1 MKIRNID
8 LGDKPV
14 LLAPMED
21 VTDPAFRLLCKEFGA
36 DMVYTEFVS
45 SDALIRSVGKTMLK
59 LNISDAER
67 PVAIQ
72 IYGKDTDTMVE
83 AARIVE
89 QANPDILD
97 LNFGCPVK
105 RVAGKG
111 AGSGMLQNVPKMLEI
126 TKAVVDAVKIPV
138 TVKTRLG
145 WDAEHKII
153 VELAEQLQM
162 QRSNL
167 STLLNELVADGKM
180 EKLPGRPVHYRP
192 LMAGDTPRGETSC
205 FKILDSCEGSLRPMI
220 QMAKAAILYPDHS
233 LNTLIEGPSGSGKT
247 TFGYLMYQFACENKV
262 LPMGA
267 PFERF
272 SCHYYDDQEEKAYS
286 RLFGAGEALEK
297 AKGGM
302 LFLDNVEYLPVGCR
316 EHLLDLIENDDAV
329 LRDIILVC
337 SLQDK
342 ARASV
347 KDAYT
352 ARFSARIELQP
363 LQNWQLGERFAL
375 VQQFL
380 INEAVRMKRTVRVNA
395 ELLHCL
401 CLYRCENNVKQ
412 FKNDIRLGCANAYLR
427 AFHADEKE
435 ELPLYLNDFPSGVQR
450 GLLYYKTYRKQLE
463 ELIPQGYAYTF
474 SADSMHKENCD
485 AGQQMPEFGHPP
497 LSDSVYDIIDRKG
510 DELRQRGIGEEDI
523 SRIINAELEY
533 DMKQFTSRMPQ
544 SKVNRESLYKVM
556 DRRIVDGVDALLKQT
571 SRQFNR
577 VYPES
582 TFYGLCLHLSSTL
595 ERRKAVKQR
604 LSNERILDVVQNHR
618 EEYAICMQFASAME
632 KELGVPMSIDE
643 AVLLT
648 LFLCEGNETHK
659 AEDGPVV
666 LIAMHGDSTAS
677 SVADVVNSLAGCG
690 NTYAYDMP
698 LDKDMQQACDELKA
712 MIQELDR
719 GQGILLLYDMGSL
732 RTMAEVI
739 SKETG
744 VQIRT
749 VAVPGTLIA
758 VDCSRKAASASS
770 LEELHEDA
778 MGSCRD
784 FYTNIAEPEGRSH
797 HKNTPVIITL
807 CMTGEGGAVQ
817 MKSYLEKNAGLNG
830 IQVIP
835 LSISDRKALLN
846 EVNRLREEHEI
857 RCVIGTYDPGLH
869 GIPFISVVKL
879 FETPADKLDMLLT
892 IPESDHTP
900 VNYEMIFSYL
910 SSQMPALD
918 IKKLRKSLP
927 RALAKIKR
935 ISAEGL
941 DQNQELGLFL
951 HIACAIDRLQNGE
964 AMPEKGNRQGI
975 ISRNK
980 RLYNDLR
987 EILSGLEET
996 FDIRFSDDELAYMI
1010 AMVKKL

>member
-1 MKIRNID
+1 MTKKEEVFVGVQR
-8 LGDKPV
+8 LVAAAPDKR
-14 LLAPMED
+14 ESG
-21 VTDPAFRLLCKEFGA
+21 VT
-36 DMVYTEFVS
+36 T
-45 SDALIRSVGKTMLK
+45 
-59 LNISDAER
+59 
-67 PVAIQ
+67 Q
-72 IYGKDTDTMVE
+72 
-83 AARIVE
+83 
-89 QANPDILD
+89 
-97 LNFGCPVK
+97 
-105 RVAGKG
+105 
-111 AGSGMLQNVPKMLEI
+111 
-126 TKAVVDAVKIPV
+126 
-138 TVKTRLG
+138 
-145 WDAEHKII
+145 
-153 VELAEQLQM
+153 ELAEQLQM

-167 STLLNELVADGKM
+167 STLLNELVADGQM

-192 LMAGDTPRGETSC
+192 LAADEMPHGENSC
-205 FKILDSCEGSLRPMI
+205 FKVLDGCNGSLKPMI
-220 QMAKAAILYPDHS
+220 QMAKAAILYPGHS

-262 LPMGA
+262 LPADA

-272 SCHYYDDQEEKAYS
+272 SCHYYNEQEEKAYS
-286 RLFGAGEALEK
+286 RLFGPGEALEK

-302 LFLDNVEYLPVGCR
+302 LFLDNIEYLPVNCR
-316 EHLLDLIENDDAV
+316 EHLLDLIENPTALQDT
-329 LRDIILVC
+329 ILVC
-337 SLQDK
+337 SLRDK
-342 ARASV
+342 VRASI

-363 LQNWQLGERFAL
+363 LQNWQMNERFAL
-375 VQQFL
+375 VQHFL
-380 INEAVRMKRTVRVNA
+380 IDEAVRMKRTMRVNA

-401 CLYRCENNVKQ
+401 CLYRCESNIKQ
-412 FKNDIRLGCANAYLR
+412 LKNDIRLGCANAYLR

-450 GLLYYKTYRKQLE
+450 GLLYYKTYRSKLE
-463 ELIPQGYAYTF
+463 ELIPQNYAYTF
-474 SADSMHKENCD
+474 SANSMRKENR
-485 AGQQMPEFGHPP
+485 AAEPRVPEFGHPQ
-497 LSDSVYDIIDRKG
+497 LSDSIYDIIDRKG
-510 DELRQRGIGEEDI
+510 DELRKRGLGEEDI

-533 DMKQFTSRMPQ
+533 DMKQFTNRITKN
-544 SKVNRESLYKVM
+544 KVNRESLYKVM
-556 DRRIVDGVDALLKQT
+556 DRRIVDAVDALLKEA

-595 ERRKAVKQR
+595 ERGKASVQR

-618 EEYAICMQFASAME
+618 DEYAVCMQFVSSME
-632 KELGVPMSIDE
+632 KEFGVHMSIDE

-648 LFLCEGNETHK
+648 LFLCESNETCR

-690 NTYAYDMP
+690 NAYAYDMP

-732 RTMAEVI
+732 RTMAELI

-758 VDCSRKAASASS
+758 VDCSRKAVSASS
-770 LEELHEDA
+770 LDELHEDA
-778 MGSCRD
+778 MNSCRE

-797 HKNTPVIITL
+797 NKNTPVIITL

-817 MKSYLEKNAGLNG
+817 MKNYLEKNAGLNDT
-830 IQVIP
+830 QVIP

-869 GIPFISVVKL
+869 GVPFISVVKL

-910 SSQMPALD
+910 SSQLPGMD

-927 RALAKIKR
+927 RALAQIKR
-935 ISAEGL
+935 VSAEGL

-951 HIACAIDRLQNGE
+951 HIACAIDRMQNGE
-964 AMPEKGNRQGI
+964 VMPEKGNRQGI

-996 FDIRFSDDELAYMI
+996 FEVHFSDDEIAYII
-1010 AMVKKL
+1010 AIVKKL

>member
-1 MKIRNID
+1 M
-8 LGDKPV
+8 LCCGYT
-14 LLAPMED
+14 LLYTMEMERRMTKKEEVVSCVQRLAAAAPEKREVG
-21 VTDPAFRLLCKEFGA
+21 VT
-36 DMVYTEFVS
+36 T
-45 SDALIRSVGKTMLK
+45 
-59 LNISDAER
+59 
-67 PVAIQ
+67 Q
-72 IYGKDTDTMVE
+72 
-83 AARIVE
+83 
-89 QANPDILD
+89 
-97 LNFGCPVK
+97 
-105 RVAGKG
+105 
-111 AGSGMLQNVPKMLEI
+111 
-126 TKAVVDAVKIPV
+126 
-138 TVKTRLG
+138 
-145 WDAEHKII
+145 
-153 VELAEQLQM
+153 ELAEQLQM

-192 LMAGDTPRGETSC
+192 LMAGDTPRSETSC

-220 QMAKAAILYPDHS
+220 QMAKAAILYPEHS
-233 LNTLIEGPSGSGKT
+233 LNTLIVGAAGVGKT
-247 TFGYLMYQFACENKV
+247 TFAYLMYQFAQENDV
-262 LPMGA
+262 IAQQA

-272 SCHYYDDQEEKAYS
+272 SCHLSEGQEKEVGQ
-286 RLFGAGEALEK
+286 RLFGPDGAMQHA
-297 AKGGM
+297 AGGM
-302 LFLDNVEYLPVGCR
+302 LFIDSVDNLSSSLR
-316 EHLLDLIENDDAV
+316 ERLLDMIDSDGQELQKVVLI
-329 LRDIILVC
+329 C
-337 SLQDK
+337 SASEK
-342 ARASV
+342 ARPVILDSL
-347 KDAYT
+347 T
-352 ARFSARIELQP
+352 AHFSARVELP
-363 LQNWQLGERFAL
+363 SLQAHSIAERFAL
-375 VQQFL
+375 VRQFL
-380 INEAVRMKRTVRVNA
+380 TDEAVRMKRGIRVNA
-395 ELLHCL
+395 ELLHSL
-401 CLYRCENNVKQ
+401 CLYRCENNIKQ
-412 FKNDIRLGCANAYLR
+412 LRNDIRLGCANAYVH
-427 AFHADEKE
+427 AFNSAEKE
-435 ELPLYLNDFPSGVQR
+435 LTLYLNDFPAGVSH
-450 GLLYYKTYRKQLE
+450 GLLYYKKYRDELE
-463 ELIPQGYAYTF
+463 ALIPQEYVYTF
-474 SADSMHKENCD
+474 SEDTMRKENLREPSLPEI
-485 AGQQMPEFGHPP
+485 GHQM
-497 LSDSVYDIIDRKG
+497 LNASVYDTIDRKAE
-510 DELRQRGIGEEDI
+510 ELRGRGIGDEDI
-523 SRIINAELEY
+523 GHIINAELEY
-533 DMKQFTSRMPQ
+533 DMKQFANRITQ

-595 ERRKAVKQR
+595 ERRKAAKQR

-648 LFLCEGNETHK
+648 LFLCEDNETHK

-927 RALAKIKR
+927 RALAQIKR

>member
-1 MKIRNID
+1 MKKLISSLLLSFVVCVLQAQIKDPVKFKTEFNTLSDTEAEIVFTAAIDKGWHVYSTELGDGGPISATFNVDKTSGIELLGKLKPVGKEVATFDKLFEMKVRYFENTAKFIQKVKLTGGAYEIEGYLEYGACDDESCLPPTEVPFKFSGVAKTANAAAAKAEQPEKKEVEKKEEAAPVVSKDTVAMMELVPATTTDASTGIQPAVASGELWKPVISELQALGEEHTQGDMSWIYIFVTGFLGGLLALFTPCVWPIIPMTVSFFLKRSKDKKKGIRDAWTYGASIVVIYVALGLAITLIFGASALNALSTNAIFNILFFLMLVVFAASFFGAFEITLPSKWSNAVDSKAESTTGLLSIFLMAFTLSLVSFSCTGPIIGFLLVQVSTTGSIVAPAIGMLGFAIALALPFTLFALFPSWLKSMPKSGGWMNVIKVTLGFLELAFALKFLSVADLAYGWRLLDRETFLALWIVIFALLGFYLLGKIKFPHDDDDNKVGVTRFFMALVSLAFAVYMVPGLWGAPLKAVSAFAPPMQTQDFNLYKNEVHAKFDDYD
-8 LGDKPV
+8 LGMEYARLNGKPV
-14 LLAPMED
+14 
-21 VTDPAFRLLCKEFGA
+21 
-36 DMVYTEFVS
+36 
-45 SDALIRSVGKTMLK
+45 ML
-59 LNISDAER
+59 DFTG
-67 PVAIQ
+67 
-72 IYGKDTDTMVE
+72 YGCVNC
-83 AARIVE
+83 R
-89 QANPDILD
+89 
-97 LNFGCPVK
+97 
-105 RVAGKG
+105 
-111 AGSGMLQNVPKMLEI
+111 
-126 TKAVVDAVKIPV
+126 
-138 TVKTRLG
+138 
-145 WDAEHKII
+145 
-153 VELAEQLQM
+153 
-162 QRSNL
+162 
-167 STLLNELVADGKM
+167 KM
-180 EKLPGRPVHYRP
+180 E
-192 LMAGDTPRGETSC
+192 A
-205 FKILDSCEGSLRPMI
+205 
-220 QMAKAAILYPDHS
+220 
-233 LNTLIEGPSGSGKT
+233 
-247 TFGYLMYQFACENKV
+247 
-262 LPMGA
+262 
-267 PFERF
+267 
-272 SCHYYDDQEEKAYS
+272 
-286 RLFGAGEALEK
+286 
-297 AKGGM
+297 
-302 LFLDNVEYLPVGCR
+302 
-316 EHLLDLIENDDAV
+316 
-329 LRDIILVC
+329 
-337 SLQDK
+337 
-342 ARASV
+342 
-347 KDAYT
+347 
-352 ARFSARIELQP
+352 
-363 LQNWQLGERFAL
+363 
-375 VQQFL
+375 
-380 INEAVRMKRTVRVNA
+380 
-395 ELLHCL
+395 
-401 CLYRCENNVKQ
+401 
-412 FKNDIRLGCANAYLR
+412 
-427 AFHADEKE
+427 
-435 ELPLYLNDFPSGVQR
+435 
-450 GLLYYKTYRKQLE
+450 
-463 ELIPQGYAYTF
+463 
-474 SADSMHKENCD
+474 
-485 AGQQMPEFGHPP
+485 
-497 LSDSVYDIIDRKG
+497 
-510 DELRQRGIGEEDI
+510 
-523 SRIINAELEY
+523 
-533 DMKQFTSRMPQ
+533 
-544 SKVNRESLYKVM
+544 
-556 DRRIVDGVDALLKQT
+556 
-571 SRQFNR
+571 
-577 VYPES
+577 
-582 TFYGLCLHLSSTL
+582 
-595 ERRKAVKQR
+595 
-604 LSNERILDVVQNHR
+604 
-618 EEYAICMQFASAME
+618 
-632 KELGVPMSIDE
+632 

-817 MKSYLEKNAGLNG
+817 MKNYLEKNAGLNG

>member
-1 MKIRNID
+1 M
-8 LGDKPV
+8 
-14 LLAPMED
+14 
-21 VTDPAFRLLCKEFGA
+21 
-36 DMVYTEFVS
+36 
-45 SDALIRSVGKTMLK
+45 
-59 LNISDAER
+59 
-67 PVAIQ
+67 
-72 IYGKDTDTMVE
+72 
-83 AARIVE
+83 
-89 QANPDILD
+89 
-97 LNFGCPVK
+97 
-105 RVAGKG
+105 
-111 AGSGMLQNVPKMLEI
+111 
-126 TKAVVDAVKIPV
+126 
-138 TVKTRLG
+138 
-145 WDAEHKII
+145 
-153 VELAEQLQM
+153 
-162 QRSNL
+162 
-167 STLLNELVADGKM
+167 
-180 EKLPGRPVHYRP
+180 
-192 LMAGDTPRGETSC
+192 
-205 FKILDSCEGSLRPMI
+205 
-220 QMAKAAILYPDHS
+220 
-233 LNTLIEGPSGSGKT
+233 
-247 TFGYLMYQFACENKV
+247 
-262 LPMGA
+262 
-267 PFERF
+267 
-272 SCHYYDDQEEKAYS
+272 
-286 RLFGAGEALEK
+286 
-297 AKGGM
+297 
-302 LFLDNVEYLPVGCR
+302 
-316 EHLLDLIENDDAV
+316 
-329 LRDIILVC
+329 
-337 SLQDK
+337 
-342 ARASV
+342 
-347 KDAYT
+347 
-352 ARFSARIELQP
+352 
-363 LQNWQLGERFAL
+363 
-375 VQQFL
+375 
-380 INEAVRMKRTVRVNA
+380 
-395 ELLHCL
+395 
-401 CLYRCENNVKQ
+401 
-412 FKNDIRLGCANAYLR
+412 GCANAYLR

-463 ELIPQGYAYTF
+463 ELIPQGYTYTF

-485 AGQQMPEFGHPP
+485 ADQQMPEFGHPP

-595 ERRKAVKQR
+595 ERRKAAKQR

-817 MKSYLEKNAGLNG
+817 MKNYLEKNAGLNG

>member
-1 MKIRNID
+1 
-8 LGDKPV
+8 
-14 LLAPMED
+14 
-21 VTDPAFRLLCKEFGA
+21 
-36 DMVYTEFVS
+36 
-45 SDALIRSVGKTMLK
+45 
-59 LNISDAER
+59 
-67 PVAIQ
+67 
-72 IYGKDTDTMVE
+72 
-83 AARIVE
+83 
-89 QANPDILD
+89 
-97 LNFGCPVK
+97 
-105 RVAGKG
+105 
-111 AGSGMLQNVPKMLEI
+111 
-126 TKAVVDAVKIPV
+126 
-138 TVKTRLG
+138 
-145 WDAEHKII
+145 
-153 VELAEQLQM
+153 
-162 QRSNL
+162 
-167 STLLNELVADGKM
+167 
-180 EKLPGRPVHYRP
+180 
-192 LMAGDTPRGETSC
+192 
-205 FKILDSCEGSLRPMI
+205 
-220 QMAKAAILYPDHS
+220 
-233 LNTLIEGPSGSGKT
+233 
-247 TFGYLMYQFACENKV
+247 
-262 LPMGA
+262 
-267 PFERF
+267 
-272 SCHYYDDQEEKAYS
+272 
-286 RLFGAGEALEK
+286 
-297 AKGGM
+297 
-302 LFLDNVEYLPVGCR
+302 
-316 EHLLDLIENDDAV
+316 
-329 LRDIILVC
+329 
-337 SLQDK
+337 
-342 ARASV
+342 
-347 KDAYT
+347 
-352 ARFSARIELQP
+352 
-363 LQNWQLGERFAL
+363 
-375 VQQFL
+375 
-380 INEAVRMKRTVRVNA
+380 
-395 ELLHCL
+395 
-401 CLYRCENNVKQ
+401 
-412 FKNDIRLGCANAYLR
+412 
-427 AFHADEKE
+427 
-435 ELPLYLNDFPSGVQR
+435 
-450 GLLYYKTYRKQLE
+450 
-463 ELIPQGYAYTF
+463 
-474 SADSMHKENCD
+474 MHKENCD
-485 AGQQMPEFGHPP
+485 ADQQMPEFGHPP

-595 ERRKAVKQR
+595 ERRKAAKQR

-817 MKSYLEKNAGLNG
+817 MKNYLEKNAGLNG

>member
-1 MKIRNID
+1 
-8 LGDKPV
+8 
-14 LLAPMED
+14 
-21 VTDPAFRLLCKEFGA
+21 
-36 DMVYTEFVS
+36 
-45 SDALIRSVGKTMLK
+45 
-59 LNISDAER
+59 
-67 PVAIQ
+67 
-72 IYGKDTDTMVE
+72 
-83 AARIVE
+83 
-89 QANPDILD
+89 
-97 LNFGCPVK
+97 
-105 RVAGKG
+105 
-111 AGSGMLQNVPKMLEI
+111 
-126 TKAVVDAVKIPV
+126 
-138 TVKTRLG
+138 
-145 WDAEHKII
+145 
-153 VELAEQLQM
+153 
-162 QRSNL
+162 
-167 STLLNELVADGKM
+167 
-180 EKLPGRPVHYRP
+180 
-192 LMAGDTPRGETSC
+192 
-205 FKILDSCEGSLRPMI
+205 
-220 QMAKAAILYPDHS
+220 
-233 LNTLIEGPSGSGKT
+233 
-247 TFGYLMYQFACENKV
+247 
-262 LPMGA
+262 
-267 PFERF
+267 
-272 SCHYYDDQEEKAYS
+272 
-286 RLFGAGEALEK
+286 
-297 AKGGM
+297 
-302 LFLDNVEYLPVGCR
+302 
-316 EHLLDLIENDDAV
+316 
-329 LRDIILVC
+329 
-337 SLQDK
+337 
-342 ARASV
+342 
-347 KDAYT
+347 
-352 ARFSARIELQP
+352 
-363 LQNWQLGERFAL
+363 
-375 VQQFL
+375 
-380 INEAVRMKRTVRVNA
+380 
-395 ELLHCL
+395 
-401 CLYRCENNVKQ
+401 
-412 FKNDIRLGCANAYLR
+412 
-427 AFHADEKE
+427 
-435 ELPLYLNDFPSGVQR
+435 
-450 GLLYYKTYRKQLE
+450 
-463 ELIPQGYAYTF
+463 
-474 SADSMHKENCD
+474 
-485 AGQQMPEFGHPP
+485 
-497 LSDSVYDIIDRKG
+497 
-510 DELRQRGIGEEDI
+510 
-523 SRIINAELEY
+523 
-533 DMKQFTSRMPQ
+533 
-544 SKVNRESLYKVM
+544 M

-577 VYPES
+577 LYPES

-595 ERRKAVKQR
+595 ERRKAAKQR

-618 EEYAICMQFASAME
+618 EEYAICMQFATAME

-712 MIQELDR
+712 MLQELDR

-797 HKNTPVIITL
+797 HKTTPVIITL

-817 MKSYLEKNAGLNG
+817 MKNYLEKNAGRNG

-879 FETPADKLDMLLT
+879 FETSADKLDMLLT

>member
-1 MKIRNID
+1 MTKKEEVLACVQWLITTVP
-8 LGDKPV
+8 DKR
-14 LLAPMED
+14 E
-21 VTDPAFRLLCKEFGA
+21 TGA
-36 DMVYTEFVS
+36 TTQE
-45 SDALIRSVGKTMLK
+45 I
-59 LNISDAER
+59 AE
-67 PVAIQ
+67 
-72 IYGKDTDTMVE
+72 
-83 AARIVE
+83 
-89 QANPDILD
+89 
-97 LNFGCPVK
+97 
-105 RVAGKG
+105 
-111 AGSGMLQNVPKMLEI
+111 KM
-126 TKAVVDAVKIPV
+126 
-138 TVKTRLG
+138 
-145 WDAEHKII
+145 
-153 VELAEQLQM
+153 QM
-162 QRSNL
+162 QRSNI
-167 STLLNELVADGKM
+167 STLLNELVQEGKL
-180 EKLPGRPVHYRP
+180 EKLSGRPVCYRP
-192 LMAGDTPRGETSC
+192 CNLPHTVQKETSC
-205 FKILDSCEGSLRPMI
+205 FKVLAGCEGCLKPMI
-220 QMAKAAILYPDHS
+220 QLAKAAILYPEHS
-233 LNTLIEGPSGSGKT
+233 LNTLIVGAAGVGKT
-247 TFGYLMYQFACENKV
+247 TFAYLMYQFAQENDV
-262 LPMGA
+262 IAQQA

-272 SCHYYDDQEEKAYS
+272 SCHLSEGQEKEVGQ
-286 RLFGAGEALEK
+286 RLFGPDGAMQHA
-297 AKGGM
+297 AGGM
-302 LFLDNVEYLPVGCR
+302 LFIDSVDNLSSSLR
-316 EHLLDLIENDDAV
+316 ERLLDMIDSDGQELQKVVLI
-329 LRDIILVC
+329 C
-337 SLQDK
+337 SASEK
-342 ARASV
+342 ARPVILDSL
-347 KDAYT
+347 T
-352 ARFSARIELQP
+352 AHFSARVELP
-363 LQNWQLGERFAL
+363 SLQAHSIAERFAL
-375 VQQFL
+375 VRQFL
-380 INEAVRMKRTVRVNA
+380 TDEAVRMKRGIRVNA
-395 ELLHCL
+395 ELLHSL
-401 CLYRCENNVKQ
+401 CLYRCENNIKQ
-412 FKNDIRLGCANAYLR
+412 LRNDIRLGCANAYLR

-595 ERRKAVKQR
+595 ERRKAAKQR

-879 FETPADKLDMLLT
+879 FETSADKLDMLLT

>member
-1 MKIRNID
+1 M
-8 LGDKPV
+8 LCCGYT
-14 LLAPMED
+14 LLYTMGMERRMTKKEEVVSCVQRLAATAPEKREVG
-21 VTDPAFRLLCKEFGA
+21 VT
-36 DMVYTEFVS
+36 T
-45 SDALIRSVGKTMLK
+45 
-59 LNISDAER
+59 
-67 PVAIQ
+67 Q
-72 IYGKDTDTMVE
+72 
-83 AARIVE
+83 
-89 QANPDILD
+89 
-97 LNFGCPVK
+97 
-105 RVAGKG
+105 
-111 AGSGMLQNVPKMLEI
+111 
-126 TKAVVDAVKIPV
+126 
-138 TVKTRLG
+138 
-145 WDAEHKII
+145 
-153 VELAEQLQM
+153 ELAEQLQM

-316 EHLLDLIENDDAV
+316 EHLLDLIENDDAA

-337 SLQDK
+337 SLRDK

-380 INEAVRMKRTVRVNA
+380 IDEAVRMKRTVRVNA

-485 AGQQMPEFGHPP
+485 AGQQMPESGHPP

-595 ERRKAVKQR
+595 ERRKAAKQR

-648 LFLCEGNETHK
+648 LFLCEDNETHK

-666 LIAMHGDSTAS
+666 LVAMHGDSTAS

-712 MIQELDR
+712 MIQELNR
-719 GQGILLLYDMGSL
+719 GQGILLVYDMGSL
-732 RTMAEVI
+732 RTMAEI
-739 SKETG
+739 ITKETG
-744 VQIRT
+744 VPIRT
-749 VAVPGTLIA
+749 VALPGTLIA
-758 VDCSRKAASASS
+758 VDCARKANSCSS
-770 LEELHEDA
+770 LDELQEGA
-778 MGSCRD
+778 MESCRD
-784 FYTNIAEPEGRSH
+784 FYTQIAEPSGRAHRS
-797 HKNTPVIITL
+797 KVIITL

-817 MKSYLEKNAGLNG
+817 MKHYLEKNAAMNDTD
-830 IQVIP
+830 IIP
-835 LSISDRKALLN
+835 LAVDDRKALLTEIN
-846 EVNRLREEHEI
+846 HLKENHEI
-857 RCVIGTYDPGLH
+857 VCVVGTYDPGLYN
-869 GIPFISVVKL
+869 IPFISVVQL
-879 FETPADKLDMLLT
+879 FETPVDKLDILLT
-892 IPESDHTP
+892 MPEEERTK
-900 VNYEMIFSYL
+900 VNYEMIYAYL
-910 SSQMPALD
+910 AEQMPGFD
-918 IKKLRKSLP
+918 VKKLRRCLP
-927 RALAKIKR
+927 KAMAQLKKAVQ
-935 ISAEGL
+935 GL
-941 DQNQELGLFL
+941 TQDQELGLFL
-951 HIACAIDRLQNGE
+951 HISCAVERIRKGE
-964 AMPEKGNRQGI
+964 NMPEKTNRQAI

-980 RLYNDLR
+980 RLYNDLHD
-987 EILSGLEET
+987 ILWGVEDT
-996 FDIRFSDDELAYMI
+996 FGIQFSDDELAYI
-1010 AMVKKL
+1010 IGIVKKL

>member
-1 MKIRNID
+1 M
-8 LGDKPV
+8 LCCGYT
-14 LLAPMED
+14 LLYTMGMERRMTKKEEVVSCVQRLAAAAPEKREVG
-21 VTDPAFRLLCKEFGA
+21 VT
-36 DMVYTEFVS
+36 T
-45 SDALIRSVGKTMLK
+45 
-59 LNISDAER
+59 
-67 PVAIQ
+67 Q
-72 IYGKDTDTMVE
+72 
-83 AARIVE
+83 
-89 QANPDILD
+89 
-97 LNFGCPVK
+97 
-105 RVAGKG
+105 
-111 AGSGMLQNVPKMLEI
+111 
-126 TKAVVDAVKIPV
+126 
-138 TVKTRLG
+138 
-145 WDAEHKII
+145 
-153 VELAEQLQM
+153 ELAEQLQM

-463 ELIPQGYAYTF
+463 ELIPQGYTYTF

-582 TFYGLCLHLSSTL
+582 NFYGLCLHLSSTL
-595 ERRKAVKQR
+595 ERRKAAKQR

-817 MKSYLEKNAGLNG
+817 MKNYLEKNAGLNG

>member
-1 MKIRNID
+1 MTKKEEVLACVQWLITTVP
-8 LGDKPV
+8 DKR
-14 LLAPMED
+14 E
-21 VTDPAFRLLCKEFGA
+21 TGA
-36 DMVYTEFVS
+36 TTQE
-45 SDALIRSVGKTMLK
+45 I
-59 LNISDAER
+59 AE
-67 PVAIQ
+67 
-72 IYGKDTDTMVE
+72 
-83 AARIVE
+83 
-89 QANPDILD
+89 
-97 LNFGCPVK
+97 
-105 RVAGKG
+105 
-111 AGSGMLQNVPKMLEI
+111 KM
-126 TKAVVDAVKIPV
+126 
-138 TVKTRLG
+138 
-145 WDAEHKII
+145 
-153 VELAEQLQM
+153 QM
-162 QRSNL
+162 QRSNI
-167 STLLNELVADGKM
+167 STLLNELVQEGKL
-180 EKLPGRPVHYRP
+180 EKLSGRPVCYRP
-192 LMAGDTPRGETSC
+192 CNLPHTVQKETSC
-205 FKILDSCEGSLRPMI
+205 FKVLAGCEGCLKPMI
-220 QMAKAAILYPDHS
+220 QLAKAAILYPEHS
-233 LNTLIEGPSGSGKT
+233 LNTLIVGAAGVGKT
-247 TFGYLMYQFACENKV
+247 TFAYLMYQFAQENDV
-262 LPMGA
+262 IAQQA

-272 SCHYYDDQEEKAYS
+272 SCHLSEGQEKEVGQ
-286 RLFGAGEALEK
+286 RLFGPDGAMQHA
-297 AKGGM
+297 AGGM
-302 LFLDNVEYLPVGCR
+302 LFIDSVDNLSSSLR
-316 EHLLDLIENDDAV
+316 ERLLDMIDSDGQELQKVVLI
-329 LRDIILVC
+329 C
-337 SLQDK
+337 SASEK
-342 ARASV
+342 ARPVILDSL
-347 KDAYT
+347 T
-352 ARFSARIELQP
+352 AHFSARVELP
-363 LQNWQLGERFAL
+363 SLQAHSIAERFAL
-375 VQQFL
+375 VRQFL
-380 INEAVRMKRTVRVNA
+380 TDEAVRMKRGIRVNA
-395 ELLHCL
+395 ELLHSL
-401 CLYRCENNVKQ
+401 CLYRCENNIKQ
-412 FKNDIRLGCANAYLR
+412 LRNDIRLGCANAYVH
-427 AFHADEKE
+427 AFNSAEKE
-435 ELPLYLNDFPSGVQR
+435 LTLYLNDFPAGVSH
-450 GLLYYKTYRKQLE
+450 GLLYYKKYRDELE
-463 ELIPQGYAYTF
+463 ALIPQEYVYTF
-474 SADSMHKENCD
+474 SEDTMRKENLREPSLPEI
-485 AGQQMPEFGHPP
+485 GHQM
-497 LSDSVYDIIDRKG
+497 LNASVYDTIDRKAE
-510 DELRQRGIGEEDI
+510 ELRGRGIGDEDI
-523 SRIINAELEY
+523 GHIINAELEY
-533 DMKQFTSRMPQ
+533 DMKQFANRITQ
-544 SKVNRESLYKVM
+544 SKVSRESLCKVM
-556 DRRIVDGVDALLKQT
+556 DRRIVDMVDAMLKEAAA
-571 SRQFNR
+571 RFNK
-577 VYPES
+577 VYPET
-582 TFYGLCLHLSSTL
+582 TFYGLCLHLSSTI
-595 ERRKAVKQR
+595 ERGASSRHN
-604 LSNERILDVVQNHR
+604 LSNERILDVVEKCR
-618 EEYAICMQFASAME
+618 EEYALCMRFASAIE
-632 KELGVPMSIDE
+632 QEFDIRLSIDE
-643 AVLLT
+643 AVFMT
-648 LFLCEGNETHK
+648 MFLCDPSLYRK
-659 AEDGPVV
+659 SEDGPVV

-719 GQGILLLYDMGSL
+719 GQGVLLLYDMGSL
-732 RTMAEVI
+732 RTMAELI

-817 MKSYLEKNAGLNG
+817 MKSYLEKHAGLNG

-857 RCVIGTYDPGLH
+857 RCIIGTYDPGMH

>member
-1 MKIRNID
+1 
-8 LGDKPV
+8 
-14 LLAPMED
+14 
-21 VTDPAFRLLCKEFGA
+21 
-36 DMVYTEFVS
+36 
-45 SDALIRSVGKTMLK
+45 
-59 LNISDAER
+59 
-67 PVAIQ
+67 
-72 IYGKDTDTMVE
+72 
-83 AARIVE
+83 
-89 QANPDILD
+89 
-97 LNFGCPVK
+97 
-105 RVAGKG
+105 
-111 AGSGMLQNVPKMLEI
+111 
-126 TKAVVDAVKIPV
+126 
-138 TVKTRLG
+138 
-145 WDAEHKII
+145 
-153 VELAEQLQM
+153 
-162 QRSNL
+162 
-167 STLLNELVADGKM
+167 
-180 EKLPGRPVHYRP
+180 
-192 LMAGDTPRGETSC
+192 
-205 FKILDSCEGSLRPMI
+205 
-220 QMAKAAILYPDHS
+220 
-233 LNTLIEGPSGSGKT
+233 
-247 TFGYLMYQFACENKV
+247 
-262 LPMGA
+262 
-267 PFERF
+267 
-272 SCHYYDDQEEKAYS
+272 
-286 RLFGAGEALEK
+286 
-297 AKGGM
+297 
-302 LFLDNVEYLPVGCR
+302 
-316 EHLLDLIENDDAV
+316 
-329 LRDIILVC
+329 
-337 SLQDK
+337 
-342 ARASV
+342 
-347 KDAYT
+347 
-352 ARFSARIELQP
+352 
-363 LQNWQLGERFAL
+363 
-375 VQQFL
+375 
-380 INEAVRMKRTVRVNA
+380 
-395 ELLHCL
+395 
-401 CLYRCENNVKQ
+401 
-412 FKNDIRLGCANAYLR
+412 
-427 AFHADEKE
+427 
-435 ELPLYLNDFPSGVQR
+435 
-450 GLLYYKTYRKQLE
+450 
-463 ELIPQGYAYTF
+463 
-474 SADSMHKENCD
+474 
-485 AGQQMPEFGHPP
+485 MPEFGHPP

-595 ERRKAVKQR
+595 ERRKAAKQR

-817 MKSYLEKNAGLNG
+817 MKNYLEKNAGLNG

-879 FETPADKLDMLLT
+879 FETSADKLDMLLT

>member
-1 MKIRNID
+1 M
-8 LGDKPV
+8 
-14 LLAPMED
+14 
-21 VTDPAFRLLCKEFGA
+21 LCC
-36 DMVYTEFVS
+36 VYTLLYTMGMERRMTKKEEVVS
-45 SDALIRSVGKTMLK
+45 CVQRLAAAAPEKREVG
-59 LNISDAER
+59 
-67 PVAIQ
+67 
-72 IYGKDTDTMVE
+72 
-83 AARIVE
+83 
-89 QANPDILD
+89 
-97 LNFGCPVK
+97 
-105 RVAGKG
+105 
-111 AGSGMLQNVPKMLEI
+111 
-126 TKAVVDAVKIPV
+126 V
-138 TVKTRLG
+138 TTQ
-145 WDAEHKII
+145 
-153 VELAEQLQM
+153 ELAEQLQM

-380 INEAVRMKRTVRVNA
+380 IDEAVRMKRTVRVNA

-595 ERRKAVKQR
+595 ERRKAAKQR
-604 LSNERILDVVQNHR
+604 LYS
-618 EEYAICMQFASAME
+618 
-632 KELGVPMSIDE
+632 
-643 AVLLT
+643 
-648 LFLCEGNETHK
+648 
-659 AEDGPVV
+659 
-666 LIAMHGDSTAS
+666 
-677 SVADVVNSLAGCG
+677 GCG
-690 NTYAYDMP
+690 
-698 LDKDMQQACDELKA
+698 
-712 MIQELDR
+712 
-719 GQGILLLYDMGSL
+719 
-732 RTMAEVI
+732 
-739 SKETG
+739 
-744 VQIRT
+744 
-749 VAVPGTLIA
+749 
-758 VDCSRKAASASS
+758 
-770 LEELHEDA
+770 
-778 MGSCRD
+778 
-784 FYTNIAEPEGRSH
+784 AEP
-797 HKNTPVIITL
+797 P
-807 CMTGEGGAVQ
+807 GGICHLYAVRF
-817 MKSYLEKNAGLNG
+817 GNG
-830 IQVIP
+830 
-835 LSISDRKALLN
+835 
-846 EVNRLREEHEI
+846 
-857 RCVIGTYDPGLH
+857 
-869 GIPFISVVKL
+869 
-879 FETPADKLDMLLT
+879 
-892 IPESDHTP
+892 
-900 VNYEMIFSYL
+900 
-910 SSQMPALD
+910 
-918 IKKLRKSLP
+918 
-927 RALAKIKR
+927 KR
-935 ISAEGL
+935 TW
-941 DQNQELGLFL
+941 
-951 HIACAIDRLQNGE
+951 CAH
-964 AMPEKGNRQGI
+964 
-975 ISRNK
+975 
-980 RLYNDLR
+980 
-987 EILSGLEET
+987 
-996 FDIRFSDDELAYMI
+996 
-1010 AMVKKL
+1010 VH

>member
-1 MKIRNID
+1 M
-8 LGDKPV
+8 
-14 LLAPMED
+14 
-21 VTDPAFRLLCKEFGA
+21 LCC
-36 DMVYTEFVS
+36 VYTLLYTMGMERRMTKKEEVVS
-45 SDALIRSVGKTMLK
+45 CVQRLAAAAPEKREVG
-59 LNISDAER
+59 
-67 PVAIQ
+67 
-72 IYGKDTDTMVE
+72 
-83 AARIVE
+83 
-89 QANPDILD
+89 
-97 LNFGCPVK
+97 
-105 RVAGKG
+105 
-111 AGSGMLQNVPKMLEI
+111 
-126 TKAVVDAVKIPV
+126 V
-138 TVKTRLG
+138 TTQ
-145 WDAEHKII
+145 
-153 VELAEQLQM
+153 ELAEQLQM

-272 SCHYYDDQEEKAYS
+272 SCHYYDDQEEKAYN

-427 AFHADEKE
+427 AFHTDEKE

-595 ERRKAVKQR
+595 ERRKAAKQR

-677 SVADVVNSLAGCG
+677 SMVDVVNSLAGCG
-690 NTYAYDMP
+690 NAYAYDMP
-698 LDKDMQQACDELKA
+698 LDKDMQQAYDELKA
-712 MIQELDR
+712 AVQELNR
-719 GQGILLLYDMGSL
+719 GQGILLVYDMGSL
-732 RTMAEVI
+732 RTMAEI
-739 SKETG
+739 ITKETG
-744 VQIRT
+744 VPIRT
-749 VAVPGTLIA
+749 VALPGTLIA
-758 VDCSRKAASASS
+758 VDCARKANSCSS
-770 LEELHEDA
+770 LDELQEGA
-778 MGSCRD
+778 MESCRD
-784 FYTNIAEPEGRSH
+784 FYTQIAEPSGRAHRS
-797 HKNTPVIITL
+797 KVIITL

-817 MKSYLEKNAGLNG
+817 MKHYLEKNAAMNDTD
-830 IQVIP
+830 IIP
-835 LSISDRKALLN
+835 LAVDDRKALLTEIN
-846 EVNRLREEHEI
+846 HLKENHEI
-857 RCVIGTYDPGLH
+857 VCVVGTYDPGLYN
-869 GIPFISVVKL
+869 IPFISVVQL
-879 FETPADKLDMLLT
+879 FETPVDKLDILLT
-892 IPESDHTP
+892 MPEEERP
-900 VNYEMIFSYL
+900 KVNYEMIYAYL
-910 SSQMPALD
+910 AEQMPGFD
-918 IKKLRKSLP
+918 VKKLRRCLP
-927 RALAKIKR
+927 KAMAQLKKAVQ
-935 ISAEGL
+935 GL
-941 DQNQELGLFL
+941 TQDQELGLFL
-951 HIACAIDRLQNGE
+951 HISCAVERIRKGE
-964 AMPEKGNRQGI
+964 NMPEKTNRQAI

-980 RLYNDLR
+980 RLYNDLHD
-987 EILSGLEET
+987 ILWGVEDT
-996 FDIRFSDDELAYMI
+996 FGIQFSDDELAYI
-1010 AMVKKL
+1010 IGIVKKL

>member
-1 MKIRNID
+1 
-8 LGDKPV
+8 
-14 LLAPMED
+14 
-21 VTDPAFRLLCKEFGA
+21 
-36 DMVYTEFVS
+36 
-45 SDALIRSVGKTMLK
+45 
-59 LNISDAER
+59 
-67 PVAIQ
+67 
-72 IYGKDTDTMVE
+72 
-83 AARIVE
+83 
-89 QANPDILD
+89 
-97 LNFGCPVK
+97 
-105 RVAGKG
+105 
-111 AGSGMLQNVPKMLEI
+111 
-126 TKAVVDAVKIPV
+126 
-138 TVKTRLG
+138 
-145 WDAEHKII
+145 
-153 VELAEQLQM
+153 
-162 QRSNL
+162 
-167 STLLNELVADGKM
+167 
-180 EKLPGRPVHYRP
+180 
-192 LMAGDTPRGETSC
+192 
-205 FKILDSCEGSLRPMI
+205 
-220 QMAKAAILYPDHS
+220 
-233 LNTLIEGPSGSGKT
+233 
-247 TFGYLMYQFACENKV
+247 
-262 LPMGA
+262 
-267 PFERF
+267 
-272 SCHYYDDQEEKAYS
+272 
-286 RLFGAGEALEK
+286 
-297 AKGGM
+297 
-302 LFLDNVEYLPVGCR
+302 
-316 EHLLDLIENDDAV
+316 
-329 LRDIILVC
+329 
-337 SLQDK
+337 
-342 ARASV
+342 
-347 KDAYT
+347 
-352 ARFSARIELQP
+352 
-363 LQNWQLGERFAL
+363 
-375 VQQFL
+375 
-380 INEAVRMKRTVRVNA
+380 
-395 ELLHCL
+395 
-401 CLYRCENNVKQ
+401 
-412 FKNDIRLGCANAYLR
+412 
-427 AFHADEKE
+427 
-435 ELPLYLNDFPSGVQR
+435 
-450 GLLYYKTYRKQLE
+450 
-463 ELIPQGYAYTF
+463 
-474 SADSMHKENCD
+474 
-485 AGQQMPEFGHPP
+485 
-497 LSDSVYDIIDRKG
+497 
-510 DELRQRGIGEEDI
+510 
-523 SRIINAELEY
+523 
-533 DMKQFTSRMPQ
+533 
-544 SKVNRESLYKVM
+544 
-556 DRRIVDGVDALLKQT
+556 
-571 SRQFNR
+571 
-577 VYPES
+577 
-582 TFYGLCLHLSSTL
+582 
-595 ERRKAVKQR
+595 
-604 LSNERILDVVQNHR
+604 
-618 EEYAICMQFASAME
+618 
-632 KELGVPMSIDE
+632 
-643 AVLLT
+643 
-648 LFLCEGNETHK
+648 
-659 AEDGPVV
+659 
-666 LIAMHGDSTAS
+666 
-677 SVADVVNSLAGCG
+677 
-690 NTYAYDMP
+690 
-698 LDKDMQQACDELKA
+698 

-879 FETPADKLDMLLT
+879 FETSADKLDMLLT

>member
-1 MKIRNID
+1 
-8 LGDKPV
+8 
-14 LLAPMED
+14 MEYLFN
-21 VTDPAFRLLCKEFGA
+21 VTDQAAVVKNAAEAAMREVIGNSLIDSALTDGKLQIQTEATQLLQEILDRYKVGVRVIAVQLQDVHPPKE
-36 DMVYTEFVS
+36 V
-45 SDALIRSVGKTMLK
+45 SDAFK
-59 LNISDAER
+59 D
-67 PVAIQ
+67 VA
-72 IYGKDTDTMVE
+72 
-83 AARIVE
+83 
-89 QANPDILD
+89 
-97 LNFGCPVK
+97 
-105 RVAGKG
+105 
-111 AGSGMLQNVPKMLEI
+111 
-126 TKAVVDAVKIPV
+126 
-138 TVKTRLG
+138 
-145 WDAEHKII
+145 
-153 VELAEQLQM
+153 
-162 QRSNL
+162 
-167 STLLNELVADGKM
+167 
-180 EKLPGRPVHYRP
+180 
-192 LMAGDTPRGETSC
+192 
-205 FKILDSCEGSLRPMI
+205 
-220 QMAKAAILYPDHS
+220 
-233 LNTLIEGPSGSGKT
+233 
-247 TFGYLMYQFACENKV
+247 
-262 LPMGA
+262 
-267 PFERF
+267 
-272 SCHYYDDQEEKAYS
+272 
-286 RLFGAGEALEK
+286 
-297 AKGGM
+297 
-302 LFLDNVEYLPVGCR
+302 
-316 EHLLDLIENDDAV
+316 
-329 LRDIILVC
+329 
-337 SLQDK
+337 
-342 ARASV
+342 
-347 KDAYT
+347 
-352 ARFSARIELQP
+352 SAR
-363 LQNWQLGERFAL
+363 
-375 VQQFL
+375 
-380 INEAVRMKRTVRVNA
+380 
-395 ELLHCL
+395 
-401 CLYRCENNVKQ
+401 
-412 FKNDIRLGCANAYLR
+412 
-427 AFHADEKE
+427 
-435 ELPLYLNDFPSGVQR
+435 
-450 GLLYYKTYRKQLE
+450 
-463 ELIPQGYAYTF
+463 
-474 SADSMHKENCD
+474 
-485 AGQQMPEFGHPP
+485 
-497 LSDSVYDIIDRKG
+497 
-510 DELRQRGIGEEDI
+510 EDK

-595 ERRKAVKQR
+595 ERRKAAKQR

-817 MKSYLEKNAGLNG
+817 MNNYLEKNAGLNG